1 MKHKVCS
8 ERGAKRMRAQLGM
21 KRVLQKVVCLL
32 LSAVMLAG
40 GVSFAS
46 ADVLTGGVSSVSADV
61 QMQEQGSGGAAR
73 KRTEVTYTEGMTVS
87 DADTLYSL
95 YMQAQADLLPRLKL
109 RTTER
114 LYRVFDAESAV
125 WSPSVS
131 TYTYATISGSA
142 ATIDVQFNYTVEYE
156 VECLL
161 RNAQAEAAA
170 SDAAIRYAQKL
181 RRITKAAI
189 KACRTQKQKVKAIN
203 AYMVKHYTYDDR
215 YADASYSFTGLLDHK
230 KGVCKGY
237 AELFRLMCLQAGIRT
252 ESVTGLATSGPGQ
265 KDYELH
271 MWSRSKINGKW
282 YYTDVTF
289 NDGAGSNQFLLLPAK
304 RFYGKGYHYL
314 QQ

>member
-1 MKHKVCS
+1 MKRKVCS

-161 RNAQAEAAA
+161 RNAQAAAA

-265 KDYELH
+265 QDYELH

-289 NDGAGSNQFLLLPAK
+289 NDAAGSNQFLLLPAK

>member
-1 MKHKVCS
+1 MR
-8 ERGAKRMRAQLGM
+8 ERLGM
-21 KRVLQKVVCLL
+21 KRVLQKAVCLL
-32 LSAVMLAG
+32 LATVMLTG

-46 ADVLTGGVSSVSADV
+46 ADVLAGSVTFASANALAGGVAFAPADV
-61 QMQEQGSGGAAR
+61 PTPEQDSGANER

-95 YMQAQADLLPRLKL
+95 YMQAQEALLPRLRV
-109 RTTER
+109 RTTEA
-114 LYRVFDAESAV
+114 LYRVFDAESSV

-131 TYTYATISGSA
+131 SYTYATISGRA

-161 RNAQAEAAA
+161 RDPQAVAVA
-170 SDAAIRYAQKL
+170 SDAAVRYAQKI

-189 KACRTQKQKVKAIN
+189 KACRTQKQKVKGIN
-203 AYMVKHYTYDDR
+203 AYMVKHYTYDYR

-252 ESVTGLATSGPGQ
+252 ESVTGLATSGPGRE
-265 KDYELH
+265 DYELH
-271 MWSRSKINGKW
+271 MWSRSRIGGKW

-289 NDGAGSNQFLLLPAK
+289 NDGAGSHKFLLLSK
-304 RFYGKGYHYL
+304 KNFYGKGYHYR
-314 QQ
+314 

>member
-114 LYRVFDAESAV
+114 LY
-125 WSPSVS
+125 P
-131 TYTYATISGSA
+131 
-142 ATIDVQFNYTVEYE
+142 
-156 VECLL
+156 
-161 RNAQAEAAA
+161 
-170 SDAAIRYAQKL
+170 
-181 RRITKAAI
+181 
-189 KACRTQKQKVKAIN
+189 
-203 AYMVKHYTYDDR
+203 
-215 YADASYSFTGLLDHK
+215 GL
-230 KGVCKGY
+230 
-237 AELFRLMCLQAGIRT
+237 
-252 ESVTGLATSGPGQ
+252 
-265 KDYELH
+265 
-271 MWSRSKINGKW
+271 
-282 YYTDVTF
+282 
-289 NDGAGSNQFLLLPAK
+289 
-304 RFYGKGYHYL
+304 
-314 QQ
+314 

>member
-1 MKHKVCS
+1 MKRKVCS

-161 RNAQAEAAA
+161 RNAQAAAA

-265 KDYELH
+265 QDYELH

>member
-1 MKHKVCS
+1 
-8 ERGAKRMRAQLGM
+8 MRTRLGM

-46 ADVLTGGVSSVSADV
+46 ADVLTGGVSSASADV
-61 QMQEQGSGGAAR
+61 QEQGSGGAAR

-265 KDYELH
+265 QDYELH
-271 MWSRSKINGKW
+271 MWSRSK
-282 YYTDVTF
+282 
-289 NDGAGSNQFLLLPAK
+289 NQRQVVLY
-304 RFYGKGYHYL
+304 RRDL
-314 QQ
+314 Q

>member
-1 MKHKVCS
+1 MKRKVCS
-8 ERGAKRMRAQLGM
+8 ERGAKRMRARLGM

-32 LSAVMLAG
+32 LSAVML
-40 GVSFAS
+40 
-46 ADVLTGGVSSVSADV
+46 TGGVSSASADV

-161 RNAQAEAAA
+161 RNAQAETAA
-170 SDAAIRYAQKL
+170 SEAAIRYAQKL

-304 RFYGKGYHYL
+304 RFYGKGYHYP

>member
-1 MKHKVCS
+1 
-8 ERGAKRMRAQLGM
+8 M

-32 LSAVMLAG
+32 LSAVML
-40 GVSFAS
+40 
-46 ADVLTGGVSSVSADV
+46 TGGVSSASADV

-161 RNAQAEAAA
+161 RNAQAETAA

-215 YADASYSFTGLLDHK
+215 YADAS
-230 KGVCKGY
+230 
-237 AELFRLMCLQAGIRT
+237 
-252 ESVTGLATSGPGQ
+252 
-265 KDYELH
+265 
-271 MWSRSKINGKW
+271 
-282 YYTDVTF
+282 
-289 NDGAGSNQFLLLPAK
+289 
-304 RFYGKGYHYL
+304 
-314 QQ
+314 